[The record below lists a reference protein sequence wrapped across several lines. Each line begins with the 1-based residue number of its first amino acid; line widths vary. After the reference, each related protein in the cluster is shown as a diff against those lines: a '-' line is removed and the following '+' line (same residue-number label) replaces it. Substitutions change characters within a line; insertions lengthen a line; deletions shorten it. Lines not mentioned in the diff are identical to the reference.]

1 MSEIRTNPK
10 APSPRVKKP
19 SVSLKNS
26 SNSLSC
32 HEVTEG
38 VFPPAGD
45 GRNCNGCNL
54 HDASRVQELLHRLK
68 ESYVD
73 KKNKVN
79 SFGIIN

>member
-1 MSEIRTNPK
+1 MHK
-10 APSPRVKKP
+10 AKGSLPEGEETFGFFKEFFEFFELSPQ
-19 SVSLKNS
+19 
-26 SNSLSC
+26 
-32 HEVTEG
+32 VTEG